1 LSGLMKL
8 HDLLE
13 LSAERFGSNPAI
25 IHGAQ
30 SVTYTGLYHLVL
42 KLSDRLL
49 KSNLKAGDRVA
60 LWCENSIQYIASYFA
75 ILKAGL
81 VVVPVDTSLH
91 PDKIDFILNDCSAKG
106 LITQSKNSRYL
117 DSIIKNNPQ
126 LSFIATDRNISIA
139 DDNIDFFAIAD
150 MICSLNGNQSDAE
163 NKTSVSDSDHFAYL
177 KAKSDIAPHELAAIF
192 YTSGSTGKSKGV
204 MLSHLNLISNTI
216 GTVEYL
222 KLTKNDRVLVVLP
235 FYYIYGNSLL
245 LTHIAVGGTVVIENR
260 FAYPETALAAMEKEN
275 VTGFSGVPSTFMILL
290 NSTSFAQHKF
300 PSLRYFTQAGGG
312 MSPEIIKKLADA
324 FPEKEIYIM
333 YGQTEA
339 SPRVTWLPPDKLQEK
354 MGSIGIEVPGVHV
367 KIINESGDEASIG
380 EEGEIVVG
388 GNSVMMGY
396 WDQSNGHDKVLND
409 GWLYTGDLAR
419 MDEDGYIFIVGRK
432 KEIIK
437 SGGNR
442 VSAKE
447 LEECILK
454 IDGIIE
460 VAVFGVEDPVLG
472 EAIHAAVVKND
483 DDISEKIIKDFCAV
497 NISSHK
503 VPKYITFM
511 DSLPKYQTGKINKPA
526 LKQELNDS
534 K

>member
-1 LSGLMKL
+1 
-8 HDLLE
+8 
-13 LSAERFGSNPAI
+13 
-25 IHGAQ
+25 
-30 SVTYTGLYHLVL
+30 
-42 KLSDRLL
+42 
-49 KSNLKAGDRVA
+49 
-60 LWCENSIQYIASYFA
+60 
-75 ILKAGL
+75 
-81 VVVPVDTSLH
+81 
-91 PDKIDFILNDCSAKG
+91 
-106 LITQSKNSRYL
+106 
-117 DSIIKNNPQ
+117 
-126 LSFIATDRNISIA
+126 
-139 DDNIDFFAIAD
+139 
-150 MICSLNGNQSDAE
+150 
-163 NKTSVSDSDHFAYL
+163 
-177 KAKSDIAPHELAAIF
+177 
-192 YTSGSTGKSKGV
+192 
-204 MLSHLNLISNTI
+204 
-216 GTVEYL
+216 
-222 KLTKNDRVLVVLP
+222 
-235 FYYIYGNSLL
+235 
-245 LTHIAVGGTVVIENR
+245 
-260 FAYPETALAAMEKEN
+260 
-275 VTGFSGVPSTFMILL
+275 
-290 NSTSFAQHKF
+290 
-300 PSLRYFTQAGGG
+300 
-312 MSPEIIKKLADA
+312 
-324 FPEKEIYIM
+324 M

-367 KIINESGDEASIG
+367 KIINESGDETSIG

-396 WDQSNGHDKVLND
+396 WDQINGHDKVLKD

-526 LKQELNDS
+526 LKQEFNDS

>member
-1 LSGLMKL
+1 MKL
-8 HDLLE
+8 HDFLE
-13 LSAERFGSNPAI
+13 LSAERFGSNPAV

-30 SVTYTGLYHLVL
+30 SVTYTRLYNSVL
-42 KLSDRLL
+42 KLSNRLL
-49 KSNLKAGDRVA
+49 KSNLIAGDRVA
-60 LWCENSIQYIASYFA
+60 LWCENSIQYVVSYFA
-75 ILKAGL
+75 ILKAGF
-81 VVVPVDTSLH
+81 VIVPVDTSLH
-91 PDKIDFILNDCSAKG
+91 PDKIDFILNDCSVKG
-106 LITQSKNSRYL
+106 LITQSKNSRYFE
-117 DSIIKNNPQ
+117 SIIKNNPQ
-126 LSFIATDRNISIA
+126 LSFIATERDIKITA
-139 DDNIDFFAIAD
+139 DNIDLFTIND
-150 MICSLNGNQSDAE
+150 LINNLDSNQFVAVD
-163 NKTSVSDSDHFAYL
+163 KTSVSDSDHFAYL
-177 KAKSDIAPHELAAIF
+177 KAKSDKTPHELAAIF

-222 KLTKNDRVLVVLP
+222 KLTKKDRVMVVLP

-245 LTHIAVGGTVVIENR
+245 LTHISVGGTVVIENR
-260 FAYPETALAAMEKEN
+260 FAYPETALATMEKEN

-290 NSTSFAQHKF
+290 NSTSFPKRKF

-312 MSPEIIKKLADA
+312 MSPEFIKKLADA

-339 SPRVTWLPPDKLQEK
+339 SPRVTWLPPKKLQEK

-380 EEGEIVVG
+380 EEGEIIVG

-396 WDQSNGHDKVLND
+396 WDQSNGHDKVLKD

-454 IDGIIE
+454 IDGITE

-483 DDISEKIIKDFCAV
+483 NSISEKIITDFCTV
-497 NISSHK
+497 NLSSHK

-511 DSLPKYQTGKINKPA
+511 ASLPKYQTGKINKSA
-526 LKQELNDS
+526 LKQELNNS